1 MKRIIDPG
9 KMPERMGR
17 AYVSRSAGEEHE
29 PGRESFLL
37 MASSGPLAD
46 RSLTCAECGAPFDFS
61 VAEQIFYAERDIQQP
76 AYCRACRAHKRAAR
90 NAELIAAY
98 DAVSDATDWHEAV
111 ATYGGHRERERAGDG
126 RRTRINSGGPKVT
139 YRATCARCGR
149 TTDVPF
155 QPRGDRPVFCRS
167 CFNQRRSR

>member
-1 MKRIIDPG
+1 MT
-9 KMPERMGR
+9 
-17 AYVSRSAGEEHE
+17 
-29 PGRESFLL
+29 
-37 MASSGPLAD
+37 SSGPLAD

-76 AYCRACRAHKRAAR
+76 AYCRTCRAHKRAAR

-98 DAVSDATDWHEAV
+98 DAIKDTADWHEAGAV
-111 ATYGGHRERERAGDG
+111 VSYGGHRERDRAGGG
-126 RRTRINSGGPKVT
+126 RRARLNGNGPKVT